1 MLRGRPGAA
10 PRAGFALGSPFLA
23 LGSPPGTE
31 APPAV
36 HHSAPPQKYAHKGPE
51 LDNTARTQGRN
62 QALVC
67 DGVLRNSVRCV
78 RNRGGRGVRA
88 LVFVGGGHT
97 AVEATWAFEQCIVCA
112 CRDPCRIP
120 GRGPMAVRITVI
132 SVPSVS
138 ALFVETRMLKR
149 TQTPIQLH
157 PGGVSQLPK
166 TAHRSRGRSPRAV
179 AGIGPP
185 GLGNQSPTS
194 PAAPSEAEES
204 NPVQT
209 LGQEEQDR
217 QT

>member
-1 MLRGRPGAA
+1 
-10 PRAGFALGSPFLA
+10 
-23 LGSPPGTE
+23 
-31 APPAV
+31 
-36 HHSAPPQKYAHKGPE
+36 
-51 LDNTARTQGRN
+51 
-62 QALVC
+62 
-67 DGVLRNSVRCV
+67 
-78 RNRGGRGVRA
+78 
-88 LVFVGGGHT
+88 
-97 AVEATWAFEQCIVCA
+97 
-112 CRDPCRIP
+112 
-120 GRGPMAVRITVI
+120 MAVRITVI

-166 TAHRSRGRSPRAV
+166 TAHRSRGQSPRAV